1 MGGRGGEMTEI
12 ERLKAAQELARDALT
27 NAAQFIDAVKQDAV
41 KEGWWTEWDDTMR
54 GQITAAL
61 MAHYCMAGQK

>member
-1 MGGRGGEMTEI
+1 MTDEV
-12 ERLKAAQELARDALT
+12 ERLRVAQILARDALT

-54 GQITAAL
+54 AQITADL
-61 MAHYCMAGQK
+61 QAHYANITTTVGSE